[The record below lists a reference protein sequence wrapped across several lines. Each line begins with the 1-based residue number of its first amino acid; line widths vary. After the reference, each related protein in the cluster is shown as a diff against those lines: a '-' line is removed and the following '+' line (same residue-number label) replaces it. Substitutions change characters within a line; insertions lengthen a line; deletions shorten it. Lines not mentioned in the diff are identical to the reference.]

1 MAYMLAKEDLSTLK
15 FESLLLGTEA
25 FNITDDLTATVNIGV
40 EEYRSKDAA
49 REFILCL
56 GDVVRDSILEDV
68 RLSPAYAI
76 GVDESTD
83 ISTVEEMI
91 MYTWFLK
98 SGIPMVRFLGL
109 YAMPKADAESISS
122 TIQEKV
128 LGYDLDESKLLAF
141 GSDGA
146 SVMTRTSQRSSG
158 ATRKK
163 QHYRG
168 NPISRKADKGCIVV
182 SGMLDIIEDIVDSE
196 DVEAETEALVDE
208 AVAEE
213 DDESADESGW
223 CTDIFQPGE
232 GWLVQTTAPNCLA
245 HASLKKTAKIA
256 HRFKNKWFTGKYKYI
271 SFTGEYKGLKAV
283 YYGDDKLLYFHSLN
297 LDEYGPDK
305 MWCILKK
312 EPKKKQSIED

>member
-1 MAYMLAKEDLSTLK
+1 MLADGWPKVENIRCPLCLLRAYLHWLGVQEHENEKNHIFAAERAKIDQEQWNLAQRNAILREKTGILNCLNMAYMLAKEDLSTLK

-25 FNITDDLTATVNIGV
+25 FYITDDLTATVNIGV
-40 EEYRSKDAA
+40 EEYRNKDAA

-91 MYTWFLK
+91 M
-98 SGIPMVRFLGL
+98 
-109 YAMPKADAESISS
+109 
-122 TIQEKV
+122 
-128 LGYDLDESKLLAF
+128 
-141 GSDGA
+141 
-146 SVMTRTSQRSSG
+146 TSQRSSG
-158 ATRKK
+158 TTRKK
-163 QHYRG
+163 RHYRG

-213 DDESADESGW
+213 DDESAEESG
-223 CTDIFQPGE
+223 C
-232 GWLVQTTAPNCLA
+232 
-245 HASLKKTAKIA
+245 
-256 HRFKNKWFTGKYKYI
+256 
-271 SFTGEYKGLKAV
+271 
-283 YYGDDKLLYFHSLN
+283 LN
-297 LDEYGPDK
+297 LDEYGPEK